1 LCLHTP
7 EPWPRPTDMKRENEP
22 SDEAVEHGPV
32 YLAIERALWVLGPAL
47 ILLTLLNVPGMLAAR
62 EQAEA
67 QLAADVSAENL
78 EYCARWGMPAGT
90 AQYLDC
96 IRDLVA
102 IRARAEQRL
111 RDSIAASDL

>member
-1 LCLHTP
+1 
-7 EPWPRPTDMKRENEP
+7 MKRENEL
-22 SDEAVEHGPV
+22 SDEVIEHGPV

-47 ILLTLLNVPGMLAAR
+47 ILFMLLNVPAMRAAQ
-62 EQAEA
+62 EQAEV

-111 RDSIAASDL
+111 RDSTAAFEL